1 MDFSNFGLS
10 GYGELVGAM
19 DELDALDAIAG
30 AEISVGADDLF
41 GELSGISGYGEIVG
55 QDLASLMAAAGAE
68 GGAPIAKL
76 AQAAKL
82 AKVKKLANAMGL
94 AREIDPRAVAVVNRE
109 EDRRRE
115 YALGF
120 TAPAPIPVG
129 ASSQAVALPQVRF
142 RPERV
147 VIPSTI
153 APSVTL
159 DSITVGKD
167 TQQVAAGAIP
177 AEVFTEVGVGV
188 RLNMK
193 TAIVGM
199 QIVLSFTNIDALAR
213 DILFRAAI
221 IGTAVE

>member
-1 MDFSNFGLS
+1 
-10 GYGELVGAM
+10 M

-30 AEISVGADDLF
+30 
-41 GELSGISGYGEIVG
+41 YGEIVG
-55 QDLASLMAAAGAE
+55 QDDDLASLMAAAG
-68 GGAPIAKL
+68 GDTIAVGQAAAAAKAARVRKL
-76 AQAAKL
+76 AD
-82 AKVKKLANAMGL
+82 AMKL
-94 AREIDPRAVAVVNRE
+94 AREVDPGAVAVVDRP

-120 TAPAPIPVG
+120 TAAAAIPVG
-129 ASSQAVALPQVRF
+129 ASSTATALPQVRF
-142 RPERV
+142 RPERI

-159 DSITVGKD
+159 DSIVVGKD
-167 TQQVAAGAIP
+167 SQQVAAGAIP

-188 RLNMK
+188 RLNLK

-199 QIVLSFTNIDALAR
+199 QIVLSFTNIDALGR
-213 DILFRAAI
+213 EILFRAAI